1 MKITLVALSLA
12 LALGSAPGAALAK
25 GPKDCPPG
33 LAKKSPACVPPGLA
47 RKGVTRDDH
56 RDRDRF
62 EDRADRDHDDWDRD
76 DWDRYDED
84 DYRVL
89 RVGDRVVLD
98 GREYVVVDTRDGTL
112 IRRDDRTWR
121 LPRLDDGSEYVR
133 VGDAIIRVDRRT
145 RAVLDLIELTDL
157 ILS

>member
-1 MKITLVALSLA
+1 MKILLTALSLA
-12 LALGSAPGAALAK
+12 LALGALPDAALAK
-25 GPKDCPPG
+25 DPKGCPPG

-47 RKGVTRDDH
+47 RKGVTRDD
-56 RDRDRF
+56 RDHDRY
-62 EDRADRDHDDWDRD
+62 EDRADREDRDRD

-89 RVGDRVVLD
+89 RVGDRIVLD

-121 LPRLDDGSEYVR
+121 LPRLDDGSDYVR

-145 RAVLDLIELTDL
+145 RDVLDLIELTDL

>member
-1 MKITLVALSLA
+1 MKILLTALSLA
-12 LALGSAPGAALAK
+12 LTLGALPDAALAK
-25 GPKDCPPG
+25 GPKGCPPG

-47 RKGVTRDDH
+47 RKGVTRDDRDH
-56 RDRDRF
+56 DRDRY
-62 EDRADRDHDDWDRD
+62 EDRADRDDWDRD

-89 RVGDRVVLD
+89 RVGDRIVLD

-121 LPRLDDGSEYVR
+121 LPRLDDGSDYVR